1 MLVFSCRLQS
11 ETDIKVYQQKLREAE
26 KLSDELNAKLAK
38 KEHECETRLAEKVR
52 RHWTVFVFSF
62 FLFYTFK
69 KNH

>member
-1 MLVFSCRLQS
+1 MLVSSCRLQS

-52 RHWTVFVFSF
+52 RH
-62 FLFYTFK
+62 
-69 KNH
+69 